1 MPTSKFTYGIALIRR
16 KNRWKVLREEWMK
29 EEDKTIESK
38 KNPTNDS
45 LKEIETNSQYTND
58 KLL

>member
-1 MPTSKFTYGIALIRR
+1 MPTSKFTYGLVSNRR

-29 EEDKTIESK
+29 EEEKIVESK
-38 KNPTNDS
+38 KTPNDL
-45 LKEIETNSQYTND
+45 LKEIETNRQYIND

>member
-1 MPTSKFTYGIALIRR
+1 MPTSKFAYGLALNRR
-16 KNRWKVLREEWMK
+16 KNRWKVLREKWMK
-29 EEDKTIESK
+29 EEDKIIES